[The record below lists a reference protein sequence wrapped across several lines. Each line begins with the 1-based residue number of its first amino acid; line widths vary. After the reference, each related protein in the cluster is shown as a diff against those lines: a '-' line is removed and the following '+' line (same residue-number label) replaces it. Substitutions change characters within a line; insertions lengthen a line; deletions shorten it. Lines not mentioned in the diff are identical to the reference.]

1 MAKERMVTRTVNA
14 TEVDVFCIHKDTKE
28 TFISTVVLGGKYK
41 DDDALFKAARKQI
54 DTPEV
59 KAISIEDKRTVT
71 HLYAMPEADFIRTA
85 KIADKEAKVESADKE
100 AKVESEDK

>member
-14 TEVDVFCIHKDTKE
+14 TEVDVFCIHKATKE

-54 DTPEV
+54 DTDEV
-59 KAISIEDKRTVT
+59 KAISIEEKRTVT
-71 HLYAMPEADFIRTA
+71 HLYAMPEVQFIQLA
-85 KIADKEAKVESADKE
+85 KIADKEVKAEMENK
-100 AKVESEDK
+100 